1 MILFDELDLV
11 EKAQQI
17 HLKGKD
23 LKEIEIQLGL
33 NQIVPIIITIKQ
45 IFSLI

>member
-1 MILFDELDLV
+1 MILFDELDLA

-17 HLKGKD
+17 RLKGKD

-33 NQIVPIIITIKQ
+33 NQIVPINL
-45 IFSLI
+45 F

>member
-1 MILFDELDLV
+1 MELKNFIK
-11 EKAQQI
+11 EEEG